1 MSRHQAARAY
11 TDGAT
16 PAPSTEI
23 RAPVVVA
30 EDAGG
35 CSGGAQPARTVPD
48 CIAAASI
55 NFKKK

>member
-23 RAPVVVA
+23 RAPVVA

-35 CSGGAQPARTVPD
+35 CSSGAQPARTVPD

-55 NFKKK
+55 NF